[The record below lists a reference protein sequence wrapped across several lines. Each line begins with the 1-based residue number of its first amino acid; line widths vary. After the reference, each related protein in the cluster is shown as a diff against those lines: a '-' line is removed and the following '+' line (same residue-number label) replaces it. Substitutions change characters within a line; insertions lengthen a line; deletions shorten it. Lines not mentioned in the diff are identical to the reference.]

1 MNGRN
6 GERALLRVAFLT
18 MQDEGD
24 FVTDYRPAIAPLESL
39 GWRVDCV
46 PWRQVGIDWD
56 RYDAVYIGAPWDYTD
71 DPADFLRVLE
81 TIDGSRA
88 VLVNPLALVYWNLDK
103 SYLRDLEDGGAAIVP
118 SRWYEGWAA
127 GVPAECCRAFSA
139 DRLVIKPRVGANARD
154 TFVLEPP
161 LDVALTGTLARL
173 FAGRPFVVQPFIE
186 SIRQLGEFSLFYLGG
201 ELSHAIQ
208 KLPKA
213 GDFRVQEEHGAAILP
228 ATADAALRAAGER
241 VLSLVS
247 PSPVY
252 ARVDFVRHGD
262 GTCLLMELE
271 LVEPS
276 LYLRMDADAP
286 LRFARAFDAYMR
298 APGGACGA

>member
-1 MNGRN
+1 MNGRH
-6 GERALLRVAFLT
+6 EQRALLRVAFLT

-39 GWRVDCV
+39 GWQVDCV
-46 PWRQVGIDWD
+46 PWRQPGIAWD

-81 TIDGSRA
+81 TIDRSRA

-103 SYLRDLEDGGAAIVP
+103 SYLRDLEGGGAAIVP
-118 SRWYEGWAA
+118 SRWYESWAA
-127 GVPAECCRAFSA
+127 DVPAECRRAFAA

-161 LDVALTGTLARL
+161 LDAALDGKLARL
-173 FAGRPFVVQPFIE
+173 FAGRAFLVQPFIE
-186 SIRQLGEFSLFYLGG
+186 SIRHVGEFSLFYIGG

-228 ATADAALRAAGER
+228 ARADAALCAAGER
-241 VLSLVS
+241 VLSLVA

-252 ARVDFVRHGD
+252 ARVDFVRHDD

-286 LRFARAFDAYMR
+286 LRFARAFDTHVR
-298 APGGACGA
+298 FPGGPRGA